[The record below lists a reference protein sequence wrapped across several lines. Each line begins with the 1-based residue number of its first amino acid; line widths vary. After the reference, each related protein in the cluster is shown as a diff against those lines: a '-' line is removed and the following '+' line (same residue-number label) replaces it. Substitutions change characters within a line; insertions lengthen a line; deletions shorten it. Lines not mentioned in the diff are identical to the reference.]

1 MAQRLFKQHVTEAS
15 LADIAHIKGVR
26 SPDDG
31 LISCTYTDAELHSA
45 SIQVCTTNLDNYPQ
59 GNSFMLYT
67 DDENVDPII
76 PRTLQEV
83 TDRARG
89 KTVFAMLS
97 ELSQRL
103 TAAFTSQGGEA
114 TSDIEEASQDS
125 EVFDTDSDLSAS
137 EDEDFD
143 FSELIQH
150 GPGNRPVCSNPTSA
164 SKRKVSLHKM
174 QGDVKILKEAGF
186 RVGAFGDFITSGILC
201 ISIRM
206 PKLGLSEEVMDAWGL
221 RRQHYLLLLVH
232 YAEGYIGAQR
242 LVEDSNHR
250 GTVAMHVGLCE
261 HYKPTANDAW
271 AIFERAGSIGEATTQ
286 ARNDNS
292 DKQLEHL
299 FIGQALNQ
307 LLQERFFAIIKL
319 RASYGLS
326 WLGAE
331 TLFADLRVQPKD
343 MGSEEVGRY
352 QALDDTASRKLPAVV
367 SADHSLEVPLERA
380 SLPLIMMQFVLRHFV
395 RCPEFCLV
403 CHCRVDDT
411 FEALKPYVCTKP
423 LCLYQYMALGFG
435 PSLECEIL
443 NNPSVVD
450 LLISCCYTAVVFRQL
465 KDLPIGLGLV
475 VPNFVPFLPDEEV
488 QGILSHNFRVYGKS
502 KKSFAGQWSPASKT
516 IQVRPCDPGEPYATG
531 ENVKAGDWLV
541 LTHYGQAQPCV
552 HCRVQRVALPIIE
565 VGQEI
570 AEGGETP
577 QFRKTPR
584 GEWRKND
591 IFGVDVYC
599 HNLQFDDFRHQA
611 YLRTLLDILPSVRDM
626 YEYLQGGGSLKGWS
640 ERIPESAV
648 NLLRWIVASN
658 RSCITEVDEVTDSIR
673 RNAPLKKEDR
683 VIGMDG
689 WMQFRIAQGAPDKE
703 KRFRACVMEQ
713 AATTGTEHPTL
724 FAWHGSGLWNWH
736 SILRQGLHYQHVV
749 SGRRYGDG
757 VYFSPQAQ
765 YSLGFS
771 REVQLKPG
779 YYWAHSM
786 LSITQAISLNEVV
799 NKPDDFVCSSP
810 AYVVNKLDWIQTR
823 YLFVKTKTSFKGD
836 NTPPTEVYKQDPVR
850 LAYGLSAPLIIPLSA
865 VSKSRRLCESVQAA
879 PTGSGKRVKTIVGV
893 DQATA
898 ESREDDANSVVSD
911 DDDLALGTT
920 SFLADESDA
929 HLQSDGASAGNNIE
943 KEAMTEPRSEE
954 PVTDFV
960 PGTLNVDN
968 IKFLEPPRDATSIA
982 TKSLMR
988 LLQDALAVQDKVAL
1002 ASLGWYI
1009 DRDLVNNMYQW
1020 IVELH
1025 SFPLTL
1031 PLAQDMK
1038 ENGISSI
1045 VLEMRFSNQF
1055 PFSPPF
1061 IRVVKP
1067 RFLPFAQGG
1076 GGNVTEGGAMCMEV
1090 LTNNGWSAAQS
1101 IESLLLQVR
1110 LAICDEERP
1119 ARLLKNAGTSTQG
1132 QDTYGIGE
1140 AIIAYKRAC
1149 LSHGWQVPT
1158 GFDKIQQE

>member
-1 MAQRLFKQHVTEAS
+1 
-15 LADIAHIKGVR
+15 
-26 SPDDG
+26 
-31 LISCTYTDAELHSA
+31 
-45 SIQVCTTNLDNYPQ
+45 
-59 GNSFMLYT
+59 
-67 DDENVDPII
+67 
-76 PRTLQEV
+76 
-83 TDRARG
+83 
-89 KTVFAMLS
+89 
-97 ELSQRL
+97 
-103 TAAFTSQGGEA
+103 
-114 TSDIEEASQDS
+114 
-125 EVFDTDSDLSAS
+125 
-137 EDEDFD
+137 
-143 FSELIQH
+143 
-150 GPGNRPVCSNPTSA
+150 
-164 SKRKVSLHKM
+164 
-174 QGDVKILKEAGF
+174 
-186 RVGAFGDFITSGILC
+186 
-201 ISIRM
+201 
-206 PKLGLSEEVMDAWGL
+206 
-221 RRQHYLLLLVH
+221 
-232 YAEGYIGAQR
+232 
-242 LVEDSNHR
+242 
-250 GTVAMHVGLCE
+250 
-261 HYKPTANDAW
+261 
-271 AIFERAGSIGEATTQ
+271 
-286 ARNDNS
+286 
-292 DKQLEHL
+292 
-299 FIGQALNQ
+299 
-307 LLQERFFAIIKL
+307 
-319 RASYGLS
+319 
-326 WLGAE
+326 
-331 TLFADLRVQPKD
+331 
-343 MGSEEVGRY
+343 
-352 QALDDTASRKLPAVV
+352 
-367 SADHSLEVPLERA
+367 
-380 SLPLIMMQFVLRHFV
+380 
-395 RCPEFCLV
+395 
-403 CHCRVDDT
+403 
-411 FEALKPYVCTKP
+411 
-423 LCLYQYMALGFG
+423 
-435 PSLECEIL
+435 
-443 NNPSVVD
+443 
-450 LLISCCYTAVVFRQL
+450 
-465 KDLPIGLGLV
+465 
-475 VPNFVPFLPDEEV
+475 
-488 QGILSHNFRVYGKS
+488 
-502 KKSFAGQWSPASKT
+502 
-516 IQVRPCDPGEPYATG
+516 
-531 ENVKAGDWLV
+531 
-541 LTHYGQAQPCV
+541 
-552 HCRVQRVALPIIE
+552 
-565 VGQEI
+565 
-570 AEGGETP
+570 
-577 QFRKTPR
+577 
-584 GEWRKND
+584 
-591 IFGVDVYC
+591 
-599 HNLQFDDFRHQA
+599 
-611 YLRTLLDILPSVRDM
+611 
-626 YEYLQGGGSLKGWS
+626 
-640 ERIPESAV
+640 
-648 NLLRWIVASN
+648 
-658 RSCITEVDEVTDSIR
+658 
-673 RNAPLKKEDR
+673 
-683 VIGMDG
+683 
-689 WMQFRIAQGAPDKE
+689 
-703 KRFRACVMEQ
+703 MEQ

-799 NKPDDFVCSSP
+799 NKPDEFVCSSP
-810 AYVVNKLDWIQTR
+810 TYVVNKLDWIQTR
-823 YLFVKTKTSFKGD
+823 YLFVKTQTSFKGD

-850 LAYGLSAPLIIPLSA
+850 LAYGLSLIIPLSA

-943 KEAMTEPRSEE
+943 KEAMMEPRSEE